1 MASVTRLIALG
12 IGIFICCFQSVIGRQ
27 PHIVFI
33 LADDYGFNDVGYHN
47 PRIKTPNLDSLA
59 AGGVRLENYYVQP
72 ICTPTRSQLFS
83 GRYQIHTGLQHG
95 IIWPSQANALP
106 KNDTTI
112 ATYQAVHSPLE
123 VPAQYT
129 EQYKDIDNYA
139 RRTYAGMVSCMDE
152 GIGNITQALQK
163 HGLWDDTVLF
173 SVLTMVV
180 KYILAAITGH
190 YAAGKI
196 NMEMIHVTDW
206 LPTIVHLSGGSVDS
220 MPLDG
225 YNVWETLSS
234 GEPSPRT
241 EILHN
246 VDPIDAYWDSHFES
260 YHHCRQAAIRVG
272 DWKLLTGCPGNGSWI
287 PPPESSYLFEH
298 GPNYHDNINSTFLFN
313 IREDPEERNELS
325 AVYPDKVAFLM
336 QRIREYNA
344 TAVPVRYPD
353 PDPASLPELH
363 VLKQFRSDP
372 VRGLTHDEVERRRKL
387 HGLNEFDHVEETPL
401 WRKYIDQF
409 KEPMIVLLLAS
420 GLVSVTMGQYDDAVS
435 ITVAIIIVVTVAFVQ
450 EYRSD
455 KSVEA
460 IKKLVPPGC
469 HCIREGQVS
478 DFLARSL
485 VPGDLVTISVGDR
498 VPADLRLIEAVDL
511 KIDESSFTGETE
523 PATKTT
529 DMIPPSKS
537 SGGISQR
544 RNIAFMG
551 TLVRCGRGKGI
562 VTGTG
567 ENSEFGEVFKMM
579 KAEEPP
585 KTPLQKSMD
594 ILGKQLSFY
603 SLCIIGLIILL
614 GWLQKRGILEMFTI
628 GVSLAVAAIP
638 EGLPIVVTVTLALGV
653 MRMARRNAIVKK
665 LPIVETL
672 GCASVICSDK
682 TGTLTKNEMTVT
694 QIFTADGHYAEVS
707 GVGYNGCGHVTIAG
721 QTLTPNSN
729 LSITK
734 AMELGINDPRRMY
747 TRTEEI
753 SFSSEKKWMAV
764 RYRRQDN
771 SEVYY
776 VKGAPEKV
784 LQQCTSYS
792 RQGSVVPLV
801 AKDLELFADAVAAMS
816 SKGLRVIALAT
827 GSDLQQLSFLGI
839 MGLLDPPRPGVR
851 EAVHTLLESGVQ
863 VKMLTGDAR
872 ETALTIAEILGIHVK
887 GRLTLSGEELEG
899 MDSLQL
905 GDAIQQASVFYRV
918 SPRHKVAIVKA
929 LQKRDHVV
937 AMTGDGVN
945 DAVALR
951 RADIG
956 VAMGR
961 AGTDVSKEAAD
972 MVLVNDDFSTI
983 LAAIE
988 EGKGIFYNIR
998 NFVRFQLS
1006 TSIAAISLITI
1017 STFLKLPNP
1026 LNAMQ
1031 ILWINIIMD
1040 GPPAQSLG
1048 VEPVDRDVMNK
1059 PPRNVKNPMITRALI
1074 LNVLLAASVIVTG
1087 TLWVFWREMRD
1098 NIITPRDTTMT
1109 FTCFVFFD
1117 MFNALSCRS
1126 QVKSIFQTGF
1136 FTNRMFLYAV
1146 GGSLMG
1152 QMLVIY
1158 FPPLQA
1164 VFLTEALH
1172 CTDILLLTCVASSV
1186 FIVDEIRKMVLRTLS
1201 RRKQLPKDFQYYV

>member
-1 MASVTRLIALG
+1 MGSIMGTYTHLN
-12 IGIFICCFQSVIGRQ
+12 QE
-27 PHIVFI
+27 
-33 LADDYGFNDVGYHN
+33 D
-47 PRIKTPNLDSLA
+47 
-59 AGGVRLENYYVQP
+59 
-72 ICTPTRSQLFS
+72 RSEEGKES
-83 GRYQIHTGLQHG
+83 G
-95 IIWPSQANALP
+95 
-106 KNDTTI
+106 
-112 ATYQAVHSPLE
+112 
-123 VPAQYT
+123 
-129 EQYKDIDNYA
+129 
-139 RRTYAGMVSCMDE
+139 MMSCLM
-152 GIGNITQALQK
+152 
-163 HGLWDDTVLF
+163 
-173 SVLTMVV
+173 
-180 KYILAAITGH
+180 
-190 YAAGKI
+190 
-196 NMEMIHVTDW
+196 
-206 LPTIVHLSGGSVDS
+206 
-220 MPLDG
+220 
-225 YNVWETLSS
+225 SS
-234 GEPSPRT
+234 GK
-241 EILHN
+241 
-246 VDPIDAYWDSHFES
+246 A
-260 YHHCRQAAIRVG
+260 
-272 DWKLLTGCPGNGSWI
+272 
-287 PPPESSYLFEH
+287 SS
-298 GPNYHDNINSTFLFN
+298 
-313 IREDPEERNELS
+313 LS
-325 AVYPDKVAFLM
+325 VAEVF
-336 QRIREYNA
+336 
-344 TAVPVRYPD
+344 
-353 PDPASLPELH
+353 
-363 VLKQFRSDP
+363 KQFRSDP
-372 VRGLTHDEVERRRKL
+372 VRGLSNDEVERRRKL
-387 HGLNEFDHVEETPL
+387 HGLNEFDVVEDTPL

-460 IKKLVPPGC
+460 IKKLVPPSC
-469 HCIREGQVS
+469 HCIRDGQVA
-478 DFLARSL
+478 DFLARDL

-498 VPADLRLIEAVDL
+498 VPADLRLIEAIDL

-523 PATKTT
+523 PASKTT
-529 DMIPPSKS
+529 ETIPPSKS
-537 SGGISQR
+537 NGGISQR
-544 RNIAFMG
+544 KNIAFMG
-551 TLVRCGRGKGI
+551 TLVRNGRGKGV

-614 GWLQKRGILEMFTI
+614 GWLQKRAILEMFTI

-682 TGTLTKNEMTVT
+682 TGTLTKNEMTAT
-694 QIFTADGHYAEVS
+694 QIFTADGNYAEVS
-707 GVGYNGCGHVTIAG
+707 GVGYNGCGHIAIAG

-729 LSITK
+729 LSVTK
-734 AMELGINDPRRMY
+734 VIEVGYLCNNAHIQDGSLFGQPTEGALIAVAMKLGIDDPRRIY

-764 RYRRQDN
+764 KYRKQDN
-771 SEVYY
+771 SEIYY
-776 VKGAPEKV
+776 MKGAPEKV
-784 LQQCTSYS
+784 LQQCTSYY
-792 RQGSVVPLV
+792 RQGSVVPLG
-801 AKDLELFADAVAAMS
+801 AKDLETFNDAVAAMS
-816 SKGLRVIALAT
+816 SRGLRVIALAM
-827 GSDLQQLSFLGI
+827 GSELQQLTFLGI

-863 VKMLTGDAR
+863 VKMLTGDAK

-887 GRLTLSGEELEG
+887 GRLTLSGEELEAL
-899 MDSLQL
+899 DSFQL
-905 GDAIQQASVFYRV
+905 GDNIQQASVFYRV
-918 SPRHKVAIVKA
+918 SPKHKVAIVKA
-929 LQKRDHVV
+929 LQQRNHVV

-1059 PPRNVKNPMITRALI
+1059 PPRDVKNPMITRALI
-1074 LNVLLAASVIVTG
+1074 LNVLLSASLIVTG

-1126 QVKSIFQTGF
+1126 QVKSIFQVGF

-1164 VFLTEALH
+1164 VFLTEALYF
-1172 CTDILLLTCVASSV
+1172 TDILLLVCVASSV
-1186 FIVDEIRKMVLRTLS
+1186 FLVDEIRKMVLRTLS
-1201 RRKQLPKDFQYYV
+1201 RRKEPPKDFQFYV